1 MQQPRLGSIT
11 LSYAPLQKPFFIA
24 PSSFT
29 IVAAAVVVVV
39 VVVVVDVCISIALS
53 SYERCDVDYDCA

>member
-39 VVVVVDVCISIALS
+39 VVVDVCISIALS